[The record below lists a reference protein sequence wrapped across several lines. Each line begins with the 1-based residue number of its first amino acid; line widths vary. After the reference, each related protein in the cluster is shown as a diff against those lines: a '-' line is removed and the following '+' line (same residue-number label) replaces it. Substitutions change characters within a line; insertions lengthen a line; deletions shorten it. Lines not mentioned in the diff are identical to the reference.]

1 MARFGTRRTW
11 AGALQMS
18 LGVKGTNLRRFI
30 ATEQSTREKN
40 GAENNRYDNKG
51 IALSCDHDDEHDR
64 AQGHKNCEFGRA
76 GHGP

>member
-1 MARFGTRRTW
+1 MSAIGTKQTYRV
-11 AGALQMS
+11 ALHMS
-18 LGVKGTNLRRFI
+18 AFGVKRTNLRRF
-30 ATEQSTREKN
+30 TEQSAREKN

-64 AQGHKNCEFGRA
+64 AQGHKNCEFERA